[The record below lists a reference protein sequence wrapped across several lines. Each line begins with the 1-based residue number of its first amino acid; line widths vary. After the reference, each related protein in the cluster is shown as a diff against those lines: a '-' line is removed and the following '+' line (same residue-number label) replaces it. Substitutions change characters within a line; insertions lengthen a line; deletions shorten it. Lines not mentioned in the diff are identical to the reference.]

1 MLPLQLAAWSVLF
14 KPLAT
19 SCSSLLTMA
28 SELCDSCGGD
38 RESGKC
44 ITCFRGDEAFR
55 VRIYRALKDLKGHD
69 PSIVTDFN
77 TFSRPE
83 KAKFKQEHHDK
94 SAKRLKMT
102 ILEEV
107 VHKRTAQYIQNLL
120 KAQSTQTAI
129 AKGHMKDEVD
139 LTENYENKPEQLVA
153 IKQNAFSSIV
163 FDEEFEKVD

>member
-28 SELCDSCGGD
+28 SKLCDSCGGD
-38 RESGKC
+38 SEFHATRAPKYRASKLC
-44 ITCFRGDEAFR
+44 DSCFRADEAFR
-55 VRIYRALKDLKGHD
+55 VRIHRALKDLKGHD

-94 SAKRLKMT
+94 SAKRLKVT
-102 ILEEV
+102 IVEEVIAKRSKQLALEE
-107 VHKRTAQYIQNLL
+107 Y
-120 KAQSTQTAI
+120 
-129 AKGHMKDEVD
+129 HMID
-139 LTENYENKPEQLVA
+139 
-153 IKQNAFSSIV
+153 
-163 FDEEFEKVD
+163 